1 MGLLGSSS
9 PKGRMA
15 VGGAILGVVAL
26 AALLLAVSGAYALYG
41 SGGSVVLVLFAALG
55 ALGAWWYVT
64 GKSAARGGT

>member
-9 PKGRMA
+9 PKGRMVA
-15 VGGAILGVVAL
+15 GGAILGVVTL

-41 SGGSVVLVLFAALG
+41 SGGSIVLVLFGGLG

-64 GKSAARGGT
+64 GKAARGGE